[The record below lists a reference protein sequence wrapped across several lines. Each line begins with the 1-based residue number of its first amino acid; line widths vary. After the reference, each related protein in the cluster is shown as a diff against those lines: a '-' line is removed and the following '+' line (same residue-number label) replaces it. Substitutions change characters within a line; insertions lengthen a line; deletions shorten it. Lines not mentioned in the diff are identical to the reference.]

1 MFDLERL
8 EFQKVLKILSELC
21 LSNYGRDK
29 VRTIRPKD
37 GWEDYELVE
46 ETHSLLTRYGIPDI
60 QPVDVRDDLNS
71 MINGY
76 IPNTKSFLNIS
87 IFLSSVKKLKEHI
100 ERSKDEFPKLWNLF
114 RSVNTLSHLRDIIK
128 NSIDDKGFVKDGA
141 SEKLA
146 SIRKNKKIL
155 ESTLRRKLDKLLNQ
169 FRNII
174 QRPYFTKR
182 EGRYVL
188 LVKSDRRKE
197 IRGIVL
203 SVSSSGATLYVEPE
217 ELIQLNDELKKL
229 EVDEE
234 REINRIL
241 ENILLE
247 IVKKKNTLLK
257 VIDTF
262 SYFDTLYARANYM
275 IKEKCIVPS
284 INHDGRIVL
293 RRARHPLIPKD
304 KVVPIDVEVGT
315 DFQGLVLTGPNTGG
329 KTVTLK
335 TIGLLTLMAMASIPI
350 PADVGTELSFFDA
363 VLADIG
369 DEQSIEQSLSTFSSH
384 ISKISQMM
392 KFASDRALILL
403 DEVGA
408 GTDPI
413 EGSALAISMV
423 EYFLNKGAK
432 LVVTTHLT
440 PLKLLAFRD
449 PRLRNAAVEFD
460 SKTLLPTYRIIMGF
474 AGSSQAL
481 EIARRCGIPSEV
493 VEMAHKNLDEEYMKV
508 EKAMEEI
515 YRKKVILDEELDKV
529 RENQERLKR
538 ERKELF
544 DKIEELKKGKLE
556 KFVKEF
562 HHIESEMKKL
572 KKLIDSSIHEIR
584 NTKDLERLRK
594 MRRKLD
600 RMEKETLRSIGERI
614 DSILR
619 RESDLKLG
627 DVVRIKGTT
636 TVGEILNINEGKLLI
651 DVNGLRMSVPISNV
665 EKLEKGRENAGTE
678 KPEIS
683 VNVEKRVPTIDV
695 RGLRVS
701 EVEWKIR
708 KFIDDLI
715 VGGFNRGYIIHGVG
729 SGKLAR
735 GIHEILRNEP
745 KVKSFK
751 LGDPEV
757 GGSGVTV
764 VEIK

>member
-174 QRPYFTKR
+174 QQPYFTKR

-197 IRGIVL
+197 IKGIVV

-481 EIARRCGIPSEV
+481 EIAKRCGIPLEV
-493 VEMAHKNLDEEYMKV
+493 VEMARKNLDEEYMKV

-562 HHIESEMKKL
+562 HHIENEMKEL